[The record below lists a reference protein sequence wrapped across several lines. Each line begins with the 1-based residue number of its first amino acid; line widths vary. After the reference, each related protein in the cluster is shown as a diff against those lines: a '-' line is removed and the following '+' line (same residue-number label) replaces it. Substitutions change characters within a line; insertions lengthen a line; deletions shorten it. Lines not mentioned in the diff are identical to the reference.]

1 LESPRVDVS
10 KNRSDLR
17 SLSIVRK
24 LKIFNVGDIM
34 DEHVIEALGK
44 AKVKVKNG
52 KVVEV
57 GEPKI
62 DYCPIFD
69 KYRGIKKFTPET
81 VKENI
86 EFRIEAFGMC
96 TEDRT
101 MRMED
106 FLSFGVSETLTTLI
120 EEGEI
125 DAVVSVCEGCGT
137 VVLTEPDLVQG
148 TGGRVSGLVSTC
160 PIDKLMEE
168 IGLDKVLD
176 PENASIDQIA
186 GTLKAIEMGFNRIA
200 VTIVSADDALK
211 LREIEAEHDGVNIF
225 IFVAHVTGMN
235 EKNALTIF
243 DNADVVTGCASKY
256 IRQIGLEKEYFV
268 AGYSIPIFGVTE
280 AGKRFLKLRIKKIG
294 GIKDKKDAKIPKPLI

>member
-1 LESPRVDVS
+1 
-10 KNRSDLR
+10 
-17 SLSIVRK
+17 
-24 LKIFNVGDIM
+24 M

-69 KYRGIKKFTPET
+69 KYRGIKKLTPET
-81 VKENI
+81 IKENI
-86 EFRIEAFGMC
+86 EFRIEEFGMC

-101 MRMED
+101 MRMQD

-137 VVLTEPDLVQG
+137 VILTEPELVQG

-160 PIDKLMEE
+160 PIERVIDE
-168 IGLDKVLD
+168 IGHDKVLD
-176 PENASIDQIA
+176 PDNASIDQIS
-186 GTLKAIEMGFNRIA
+186 GTFKAIKMGFKKIA
-200 VTIVSADDALK
+200 VTIVSAEDAKK
-211 LREIEAEHDGVNIF
+211 LREIEIENEDVKIF
-225 IFVAHVTGMN
+225 IFVAHVTEMSR
-235 EKNALTIF
+235 KNAVTIF
-243 DNADVVTGCASKY
+243 ENADVVTGCASKY
-256 IRQIGLEKEYFV
+256 IRAIGKEKEYFV
-268 AGYSIPIFGVTE
+268 AGDSIPIFGVTE
-280 AGKRFLKLRIKKIG
+280 DGKRFLELRIEKIG
-294 GIKDKKDAKIPKPLI
+294 GLKDKKDAKIPKPLI

>member
-1 LESPRVDVS
+1 
-10 KNRSDLR
+10 
-17 SLSIVRK
+17 
-24 LKIFNVGDIM
+24 M

-69 KYRGIKKFTPET
+69 KYRGIKKLTPKT
-81 VKENI
+81 IKENI
-86 EFRIEAFGMC
+86 EFRIEEFGMC

-101 MRMED
+101 MRMQD
-106 FLSFGVSETLTTLI
+106 FLSFGVSEILTTLI

-137 VVLTEPDLVQG
+137 VILTEPDLVQG

-168 IGLDKVLD
+168 VGRDKVLNPD
-176 PENASIDQIA
+176 NASIDQIA
-186 GTLKAIEMGFNRIA
+186 GTLKAIDMGYKMIA
-200 VTIVSADDALK
+200 VTIVSAADALK
-211 LREIEAEHDGVNIF
+211 LREIETEHEGVNIF
-225 IFVAHVTGMN
+225 IFVAHVTEMT
-235 EKNALTIF
+235 EENAVTIF
-243 DNADVVTGCASKY
+243 NNADVVTGCASKY
-256 IRQIGLEKEYFV
+256 IRQIGQEKEYFV
-268 AGYSIPIFGVTE
+268 AGDSIPIFGVTE
-280 AGKRFLKLRIKKIG
+280 SGEHFLELRIKKIG